1 MIRLMIRLDAR
12 LRCAFDMLK
21 GARSVA
27 DIGCDHG
34 KLSAALLLDG
44 GCQRVIAGDISP
56 DCLNKTREII
66 TRYGLQDRAEVRLG
80 SGLTIL
86 TPGECDAA
94 AILGMGGELMIE
106 LLEAS
111 PEVASSLNRLVLQ
124 PMSGIEELR
133 QWLYESSYHVI
144 EDRLVAIGHR
154 WYQLLSVHKG
164 DIPGLSPRLLAGGV
178 SFLRGSGQAP
188 QTLLRGAANEA
199 PLAAPPGRGDSGG
212 GPALPGSRTTGTD
225 HKGDKPMELAKFC
238 ACMDQ
243 IAPRPLAL
251 DFDNVGLLVEPD
263 HAVIKKVLIALDCTT
278 VTAREATPPTPTWT
292 RRRAA

>member
-1 MIRLMIRLDAR
+1 MIRLDAR
-12 LRCAFDMLK
+12 LRCAFDMLT

-44 GCQRVIAGDISP
+44 GCDRVVAGDISP
-56 DCLNKTREII
+56 ECLKKTRDII
-66 TRYGLQDRAEVRLG
+66 ERNGLQDRAEVRLG

-94 AILGMGGELMIE
+94 TILGMGGELMIE

-164 DIPGLSPRLLAGGV
+164 DIPDPWPEDFPQDCWLVGYRAFADRDAHLPSYCAEQLSKRQAQLRQAAG
-178 SFLRGSGQAP
+178 
-188 QTLLRGAANEA
+188 
-199 PLAAPPGRGDSGG
+199 
-212 GPALPGSRTTGTD
+212 
-225 HKGDKPMELAKFC
+225 
-238 ACMDQ
+238 
-243 IAPRPLAL
+243 
-251 DFDNVGLLVEPD
+251 
-263 HAVIKKVLIALDCTT
+263 
-278 VTAREATPPTPTWT
+278 TAGEGKLSREAKQLEEISKEIEKWN
-292 RRRAA
+292 

>member
-1 MIRLMIRLDAR
+1 MIRLDAR
-12 LRCAFDMLK
+12 LRCAFDMLT

-44 GCQRVIAGDISP
+44 GFQRVIAGDISP

-80 SGLTIL
+80 SGLAIL

-111 PEVASSLNRLVLQ
+111 PEVAASMDRLVLQ

-133 QWLYESSYHVI
+133 QWLYKSSYHVI
-144 EDRLVAIGHR
+144 EDRLVAVGHR
-154 WYQLLSVHKG
+154 WYQLICVCKTDGPDPWPQGFPQNCWLVGYRSFADRDRQLG
-164 DIPGLSPRLLAGGV
+164 DYCEEQLKKRRIQ
-178 SFLRGSGQAP
+178 LRQAM
-188 QTLLRGAANEA
+188 G
-199 PLAAPPGRGDSGG
+199 
-212 GPALPGSRTTGTD
+212 TTGED
-225 HKGDKPMELAKFC
+225 RL
-238 ACMDQ
+238 
-243 IAPRPLAL
+243 
-251 DFDNVGLLVEPD
+251 
-263 HAVIKKVLIALDCTT
+263 
-278 VTAREATPPTPTWT
+278 ARETGQLEQIIKEIHEWN
-292 RRRAA
+292 

>member
-1 MIRLMIRLDAR
+1 MIRLDAR

-21 GARSVA
+21 GTKSVA

-80 SGLTIL
+80 SGLSIL

-94 AILGMGGELMIE
+94 AVLGMGGELMIE

-133 QWLYESSYHVI
+133 QWLYKSSYHVI
-144 EDRLVAIGHR
+144 EDRLVAVGHR
-154 WYQLLSVHKG
+154 WYQLLSISKATEQDPWPEDFPQDCWLVGYRSFADRDRQLG
-164 DIPGLSPRLLAGGV
+164 DYCEEQLKKRRIQ
-178 SFLRGSGQAP
+178 LRQAM
-188 QTLLRGAANEA
+188 G
-199 PLAAPPGRGDSGG
+199 
-212 GPALPGSRTTGTD
+212 TTGED
-225 HKGDKPMELAKFC
+225 RL
-238 ACMDQ
+238 
-243 IAPRPLAL
+243 
-251 DFDNVGLLVEPD
+251 
-263 HAVIKKVLIALDCTT
+263 
-278 VTAREATPPTPTWT
+278 ARETGQLEQIIKEIHEWN
-292 RRRAA
+292 